1 MFPFSKQS
9 ISKKDISSVIKVLNS
24 DYLTQGKQ
32 VPRFEN
38 EIIKLVKAKY
48 GIAVNS
54 GSSALHLACLALGLK
69 KNDNVWTVP
78 NTYAATVNCAINCG
92 AIIDFVDIDSKTWN
106 ISIEKLEL
114 KLRSVPKKKLPKIVI
129 PVHFAGQPTEQKKI
143 WYLSKKYGF
152 KLIED
157 ASHSF
162 GAKHFNDPVGSCKW
176 SDITVF
182 SFHPVKI
189 ITTAEGGIAT
199 TNSKKLAETM
209 RIYRNNGITKNSN
222 LFVFKKKNQPWYY
235 EQQTYGFNFR
245 MNDISAALGLSQLE
259 RFKKFIKKRNVI
271 ANLYKRQLNNYP
283 IKFQKILSYNLSSY
297 HLFVIQFDLKKS
309 KYSYKEIFKKLRSKN
324 IYVNL
329 HYMPIHCSPYF
340 KKKGFKLNQ
349 FPVSE
354 NYSLRSM
361 SIPIYFDLKMK
372 KVIQISNL
380 IKNFFKN

>member
-1 MFPFSKQS
+1 MFSFSKQS
-9 ISKKDISSVIKVLNS
+9 INKKDISSVIKVLNS

-32 VPRFEN
+32 VPKFEN
-38 EIIKLVKAKY
+38 KITKLVKAKY
-48 GIAVNS
+48 GIAANS

-92 AIIDFVDIDSKTWN
+92 AIIDFVDIDSTTWN
-106 ISIEKLEL
+106 ISTEKLEL
-114 KLRSVPKKKLPKIVI
+114 KLRSTPKKKLPKIVI

-152 KLIED
+152 KIIED

-162 GAKHFNDPVGSCKW
+162 GARHFNEPVGSCKW

-199 TNSKKLAETM
+199 TNSKKLADAM

-222 LFVFKKKNQPWYY
+222 LFVFKSKNLPWYY
-235 EQQTYGFNFR
+235 EQQTHGFNFR

-259 RFKKFIKKRNVI
+259 RFKKFIKKRNAI
-271 ANLYKRQLNNYP
+271 ANLYKRKLNNYP

-297 HLFVIQFDLKKS
+297 HLFVIQFDLEKS
-309 KYSYKEIFKKLRSKN
+309 KYSYKEMFNKLRSKN

-340 KKKGFKLNQ
+340 KKKGFKFNQ

-354 NYSLRSM
+354 NYSLSSM
-361 SIPIYFDLKMK
+361 SIPIYFDLKIK
-372 KVIQISNL
+372 KIIQITNL
-380 IKNFFKN
+380 IKNFF

>member
-9 ISKKDISSVIKVLNS
+9 INKKDISSVTKVLNS

-32 VPRFEN
+32 VPKFEN
-38 EIIKLVKAKY
+38 KIIKLVKAKY
-48 GIAVNS
+48 GVAVNS
-54 GSSALHLACLALGLK
+54 GSSALHVACLALGLK

-92 AIIDFVDIDSKTWN
+92 AVIDFVDIDPKTWN
-106 ISIEKLEL
+106 ISVEKLEL
-114 KLRSVPKKKLPKIVI
+114 KLRSVPKKKIPKIVI

-152 KLIED
+152 KIIED

-162 GAKHFNDPVGSCKW
+162 GARHFNEPVGSCKW

-189 ITTAEGGIAT
+189 ITTAEGGLAT
-199 TNSKKLAETM
+199 TNSKKLADAM
-209 RIYRNNGITKNSN
+209 RIYTNNGITKNSN
-222 LFVFKKKNQPWYY
+222 LFVFKKKKQPWYY
-235 EQQTYGFNFR
+235 EQQTYGFNYR
-245 MNDISAALGLSQLE
+245 MNDISAALGLSQIV
-259 RFKKFIKKRNVI
+259 RFKKFIKKRNII
-271 ANLYKRQLNNYP
+271 ANLYKEQLNNYP
-283 IKFQKILSYNLSSY
+283 IQFQKIYNYNLSSY
-297 HLFVIQFDLKKS
+297 HLFVIKFDLKKT
-309 KYSYKEIFKKLRSKN
+309 KYSYKQIFKKLRSKN

-354 NYSLRSM
+354 NYSLTSM
-361 SIPIYFDLKMK
+361 SIPIYFDLKVK

-380 IKNFFKN
+380 IKKFF